1 MKTLSKKHWIAF
13 FIIATIY
20 ISFFM
25 LISDTYT
32 SIFAAI
38 FGSLLC
44 IFLIDNF
51 LKESL
56 EEYGFHFR
64 NIHIQIISGIVLTF
78 LMTFIL
84 HYNAISN
91 FISKN
96 GFLFSIGDL
105 MKRLVDCFGSYA
117 SFFLD
122 FFSTLVNAISEEI
135 LYRGFIL
142 TLFQRAF
149 HSSSLSVFLSAL
161 LFGLSHFPFHQNWY
175 TVIFAFIFGIV
186 YGYLRIKE
194 PEKFT
199 IFSLCLAHFLQNFSL
214 SFLLPFTNF

>member
-13 FIIATIY
+13 FIIVTIY

-25 LISDTYT
+25 LASSTYT
-32 SIFAAI
+32 SMFGAI
-38 FGSLLC
+38 FESLLC
-44 IFLIDNF
+44 IFLIHNF

-64 NIHIQIISGIVLTF
+64 NIHIQIISGIALTF
-78 LMTFIL
+78 LITFIL

-96 GFLFSIGDL
+96 GFLFSAGEL
-105 MKRLVDCFGSYA
+105 MKRFADCFDSYA
-117 SFFLD
+117 LFSLD
-122 FFSTLVNAISEEI
+122 LFDTFVHAIEEEI

-142 TLFQRAF
+142 TFFHKAF

-161 LFGLSHFPFHQNWY
+161 LFALAHLPFHQNWY

-186 YGYLRIKE
+186 YGYLRIKDS
-194 PEKFT
+194 EKFT

>member
-1 MKTLSKKHWIAF
+1 MF
-13 FIIATIY
+13 G
-20 ISFFM
+20 
-25 LISDTYT
+25 
-32 SIFAAI
+32 AI
-38 FGSLLC
+38 FESLLC
-44 IFLIDNF
+44 IFLIHNF

-64 NIHIQIISGIVLTF
+64 NIHIQIISGIALTF
-78 LMTFIL
+78 LITFIL

-96 GFLFSIGDL
+96 GFLFSAGEL
-105 MKRLVDCFGSYA
+105 MKRFADCFDSYA
-117 SFFLD
+117 LFSLD
-122 FFSTLVNAISEEI
+122 LFDTFVHAIEEEI

-142 TLFQRAF
+142 TFFHKAF

-161 LFGLSHFPFHQNWY
+161 LFALAHLPFHQNWY

-186 YGYLRIKE
+186 YGYLRIKDS
-194 PEKFT
+194 EKFT